1 MASIV
6 ENIIGDKALSLA
18 GEEFVRKLSFGNNW
32 NKIRIGV
39 IWRINGAATMTACRF
54 HLGLN
59 NGDTNTF
66 ASSTCSG
73 NLAIFPGWYAGGVP
87 PTFTYDGANSR
98 YQTTIY
104 SWSYSYKVGNSI
116 TSAVWPGTNA
126 TQYFAASTSSG
137 PRMNFVDILRTSATS
152 YTLNWWYNNITNFNF
167 GVARPFDLL
176 KGMELEAGDGWAAN
190 FVTAP
195 SAGNITSLPASLASL
210 DTLSIYWNQ
219 LLPLE
224 ISALAVT
231 RYY

>member
-6 ENIIGDKALSLA
+6 ENILGDKALSLA

-59 NGDTNTF
+59 NGDTNTL

-73 NLAIFPGWYAGGVP
+73 NFNVFPGWYTGGVP
-87 PTFTYDGANSR
+87 GTFTYDGANSR
-98 YQTTIY
+98 YQHTIY
-104 SWSYSYKVGNSI
+104 TLSYSYKVGNSL

-137 PRMNFVDILRTSATS
+137 PRMNFGEFTRLSATQ
-152 YTLNWWYNNITNFNF
+152 YAFNWYYNTVTQFNF
-167 GVARPFDLL
+167 GVPRPFDLL
-176 KGMELEAGDGWAAN
+176 KSMESEDGSGWMAN
-190 FVTAP
+190 FATA
-195 SAGNITSLPASLASL
+195 SSEGNVSGLSTSLSSL

-224 ISALAVT
+224 ISALAVA
-231 RYY
+231 RYR